1 MERRKRKKL
10 EREVTQKIEKAKY
23 NRIQMSEREQSA
35 EVFEEGEKGG
45 KNGRQLQDSE
55 WEMR

>member
-1 MERRKRKKL
+1 MERRERKEL

-35 EVFEEGEKGG
+35 EVFKEGEKGG
-45 KNGRQLQDSE
+45 KMEDNCKIQNGK
-55 WEMR
+55 